1 MQRKQHKKLGFL
13 VLVIIVYLSLPT
25 FGNLPKRINR
35 IINDPSQSKV
45 AYGIHIIKANNSEII
60 YSFYGDEPL
69 IPASNMKIITTA
81 AALEYL
87 GADYEFITKIVLSG
101 DTLVVI
107 GSGDPL
113 FGYEQDLE
121 EQNRKHG
128 GIFSVITEK
137 LNRFG
142 YIRIKDIIVD
152 SNIFDDQ
159 RAHPNWPAND
169 LNKWYACEVSGI
181 NYNGNCIEITAENH
195 NGNIRLMMEP
205 STGFIKMTNKV
216 KPSSKS
222 NTIGSLRTSTENNII
237 VIGTCKNKIGPIK
250 VAIERPAAFFGYL
263 LAEKLGNAG
272 IDIEGKLIEKKF
284 TIEETVKPVFVHRTL
299 LKDVLAHC
307 NKDSFGLA
315 AESLVKII
323 AAEKNPYGGNGSW
336 KAGTVLISQYLL
348 KAGVNKNEFNI
359 DDGSGLSRHNKLSA
373 NAITKVLLDVYQSN
387 NWNVYKESLAV
398 GGADGTIAKYF
409 KEEKYKERILG
420 KTGYIRG
427 VKSFSG
433 ICITDNEE
441 YIFSI
446 LANNTNGGTR
456 TAINNIAKAII
467 DEYN

>member
-1 MQRKQHKKLGFL
+1 MKRKQYKKSIYL
-13 VLVIIVYLSLPT
+13 VSLLIICLSASA
-25 FGNLPKRINR
+25 FGDLSKRISR
-35 IINDPSQSKV
+35 IINNSSQNQV
-45 AYGIHIIKANNSEII
+45 AYGIHIIRANTNESI
-60 YSFYGDEPL
+60 YNIQREEPF
-69 IPASNMKIITTA
+69 IPASNMKIITTI

-87 GADYEFITKIVLSG
+87 GPDYEFITKIVLSG

-113 FGYEQDLE
+113 FGYEQNLK
-121 EQNRKHG
+121 EQGRKHG
-128 GIFSVITEK
+128 GIFSVIAEK
-137 LNRFG
+137 LNHSG
-142 YIRIKDIIVD
+142 CTRIKDIIVD
-152 SNIFDDQ
+152 SSIFDDQ
-159 RAHPNWPAND
+159 RTHPNWPAND

-195 NGNIRLMMEP
+195 NGNVRLMMEP

-222 NTIGSLRTSTENNII
+222 NTIGSLRTPAENNII
-237 VIGTCKNKIGPIK
+237 VIGSCKNKIGPIQ

-263 LAEKLGNAG
+263 LAERLGTAG
-272 IDIEGKLIEKKF
+272 IDIEGQLIEKKF
-284 TIEETVKPVFVHRTL
+284 IAEKAAKTVFVHRTS
-299 LKDVLAHC
+299 LKDVLASC

-315 AESLVKII
+315 AESLVKTI
-323 AAEKNPYGGNGSW
+323 AAETNPYNGNGSW
-336 KAGTVLISQYLL
+336 EAGTTLISRYLL
-348 KAGVNKNEFNI
+348 KAGVNRNEFNI

-398 GGADGTIAKYF
+398 GGVDGTIAKYF

-420 KTGYIRG
+420 KTGYIQG

-433 ICITDNEE
+433 ICITDNGE